1 MAIDPSI
8 PLQYQS
14 PKISTP
20 YESMQ
25 GALTLRQMMD
35 EAAARPQELAL
46 RQEQLQGL
54 QDYRAQMM
62 AARAEDQRLRQEE
75 QQQKARL
82 GIIGGVKKAIG
93 NAAGMFLMGGD
104 PRQAYQQALDGI
116 IKQFNMTPEE
126 QQGLVKTL
134 GSPEE
139 FSVERAEQ
147 ILQGGADQHLFPMAD
162 YLIKTRGPTLMTD
175 EGEIVQGGQ
184 EGEFVPTGPVAE
196 EGAEWYTQPYAK
208 WTTDQKRNFGR
219 IFNMGLAA
227 KAWKKSDPTLTLPN
241 GVTVDNPYYWQSKEK
256 EYQLRQKYKIGTG
269 SEINIGYDP
278 LGKATETK
286 VQTEAIDVDRAIQ
299 RLDDI
304 QEGFSPEYLKLPKQ
318 LAMKGL
324 EFLEKIGGDL
334 SDEQRDSLT
343 AYTNFKFNASDNMNR
358 YIKELTGAAMSE
370 LEANRLRKAIPDP
383 ENDSPTV
390 FKAKMDRSFTVLR
403 RAGAL
408 YKRLLAKG
416 IPIAQVENEMI
427 SGLTGAS
434 KPKEAPK
441 EAPKQSPKQP
451 LKAGQELQ
459 GMPNPADAPNAIIR
473 APDGSRYKSDGKRW
487 NKL

>member
-8 PLQYQS
+8 PLSYRPPQIES
-14 PKISTP
+14 PADSLQK
-20 YESMQ
+20 
-25 GALTLRQMMD
+25 ALTLKQMMD

-62 AARAEDQRLRQEE
+62 ASRAEDQRQRAADRD
-75 QQQKARL
+75 QKARL
-82 GIIGGVKKAIG
+82 GIIGGVKKAVG

-116 IKQFNMTPEE
+116 IKQFNMSPEE
-126 QQGLVKTL
+126 QQGLLKTL

-139 FSVERAEQ
+139 FSVDRAEQ
-147 ILQGGADQHLFPMAD
+147 ILQGGADQHLLPMAD

-184 EGEFVPTGPVAE
+184 EGGEFVPTGPVAE
-196 EGAEWYTQPYAK
+196 EGAEWYTQPYGK

-256 EYQLRQKYKIGTG
+256 EYQLRAKYKIGTG
-269 SEINIGYDP
+269 TEVNVGYDP
-278 LGKATETK
+278 LGKAAETRA
-286 VQTEAIDVDRAIQ
+286 QGGAIDIDQALE
-299 RLDDI
+299 RLDNI
-304 QEGFSPEYLKLPKQ
+304 QQSFRPEYLGIPKQ

-324 EFLEKIGGDL
+324 EFIEKMGAEL
-334 SDEQRDSLT
+334 SEEQRDSLT
-343 AYTNFKFNASDNMNR
+343 AYTNFKFDAADNMNR
-358 YIKELTGAAMSE
+358 YIKELTGATMGVE
-370 LEANRLRKAIPDP
+370 ETGRLRKSIPDP
-383 ENDSPTV
+383 ENDSATV
-390 FKAKMDRSFTVLR
+390 FKSKMDRSFTVLR

-416 IPIAQVENEMI
+416 IKLEDVQEQVKQEI
-427 SGLTGAS
+427 LSGMTGAS
-434 KPKEAPK
+434 KAKEAPK
-441 EAPKQSPKQP
+441 ASAPKASAPTAPKASKDDP
-451 LKAGQELQ
+451 LG
-459 GMPNPADAPNAIIR
+459 IR
-473 APDGSRYKSDGKRW
+473 
-487 NKL
+487 

>member
-8 PLQYQS
+8 PLSYRPPQIES
-14 PKISTP
+14 PADSLQK
-20 YESMQ
+20 
-25 GALTLRQMMD
+25 ALTLKQMMD

-46 RQEQLQGL
+46 RQEQLRGL

-75 QQQKARL
+75 QKQKVRL
-82 GIIGGVKKAIG
+82 GIIGGVKKAVG

-116 IKQFNMTPEE
+116 IKQFDMTPQE
-126 QQGLVKTL
+126 QQGLLKTL

-139 FSVERAEQ
+139 FSVDRAEQ
-147 ILQGGADQHLFPMAD
+147 ILQGGADQLLLPMAD
-162 YLIKTRGPTLMTD
+162 HLIKTRGPTLMTD
-175 EGEIVQGGQ
+175 EGEVVQGGQ
-184 EGEFVPTGPVAE
+184 EGGEFVPTGPVAE

-208 WTTDQKRNFGR
+208 WTKDQKRNFGR

-227 KAWKKSDPTLTLPN
+227 KAWKKSDQSLVLPN
-241 GVTVDNPYYWQSKEK
+241 GVEIDNPYYWRSKEK

-269 SEINIGYDP
+269 TEVNVGFDP

-304 QEGFSPEYLKLPKQ
+304 QEGFRPEYLKLPKQ

-324 EFLEKIGGDL
+324 EFLEKLGGDL
-334 SDEQRDSLT
+334 NEEQRDSLT

-408 YKRLLAKG
+408 YKRLLKKG
-416 IPIAQVENEMI
+416 IPIAEVEEQVKQEML

-434 KPKEAPK
+434 KPKETTKPAAPK
-441 EAPKQSPKQP
+441 SAPAKDADP
-451 LKAGQELQ
+451 LG
-459 GMPNPADAPNAIIR
+459 IR
-473 APDGSRYKSDGKRW
+473 
-487 NKL
+487 